1 MTVAIFAFIAAK
13 TTYEVALPS
22 LAHSQG
28 DFNRRVRGAF
38 SGLSGGFTQAG
49 DIKLRPN
56 QNAITNHLLCD
67 GSTLNIT
74 DFPQLYDEI
83 GTTFGGD
90 GVTTFA
96 LPDYSGQALTV
107 PGITVTQTVTD
118 SGTVSTGG
126 TVTQPSGSGQ
136 TGGSTGGNILSGGRT
151 RRLNENE
158 QLP

>member
-1 MTVAIFAFIAAK
+1 MTAAIYAFMATK
-13 TTYEVALPS
+13 TTFDIALPS
-22 LAHSQG
+22 LANSQM

-38 SGLSGGFTQAG
+38 SGLSGGWTQAG

-67 GSTLNIT
+67 GSTLNII

-90 GVTTFA
+90 GITTFA

-107 PGITVTQTVTD
+107 PALTVTQTVTD

-136 TGGSTGGNILSGGRT
+136 TGGSTGGERPSGGRV
-151 RRLNENE
+151 RRLPYE
-158 QLP
+158 

>member
-1 MTVAIFAFIAAK
+1 VTAAIYAFMATK
-13 TTYEVALPS
+13 TTFDIALPS
-22 LAHSQG
+22 LANSQM

-38 SGLSGGFTQAG
+38 SGLSGGWTQAG
-49 DIKLRPN
+49 DIKRRPN

-67 GSTLNIT
+67 GSTLNII

-90 GVTTFA
+90 GITTFA

-107 PGITVTQTVTD
+107 PALTVTQTVTD

-126 TVTQPSGSGQ
+126 TVTEPTLPGQ
-136 TGGSTGGNILSGGRT
+136 TGGSTGGNTTSGGRA

>member
-1 MTVAIFAFIAAK
+1 MTAAIYAFMATK
-13 TTYEVALPS
+13 TTFDIALPS
-22 LAHSQG
+22 LANSQM

-38 SGLSGGFTQAG
+38 SGLSGGWTQAG

-67 GSTLNIT
+67 GSTLNII

-90 GVTTFA
+90 GITTFA

-107 PGITVTQTVTD
+107 PALTVTQTVTD

-136 TGGSTGGNILSGGRT
+136 TGGSTGGERPSGGRV
-151 RRLNENE
+151 RRLPYE
-158 QLP
+158 QEV

>member
-1 MTVAIFAFIAAK
+1 MTAAIYAFMATK
-13 TTYEVALPS
+13 TTFDIALPS
-22 LAHSQG
+22 LANSQM

-38 SGLSGGFTQAG
+38 SGLSGGWTQAG

-56 QNAITNHLLCD
+56 QNAITNHLLCN
-67 GSTLNIT
+67 GSTLNII

-90 GVTTFA
+90 GITTFA

-107 PGITVTQTVTD
+107 PALTVTQTVTD

-136 TGGSTGGNILSGGRT
+136 TGGSTGGERPSGGRV
-151 RRLNENE
+151 RRLPYE
-158 QLP
+158 

>member
-1 MTVAIFAFIAAK
+1 MTAAIYAFMATK
-13 TTYEVALPS
+13 TTFDIALPS
-22 LAHSQG
+22 LANSQM

-38 SGLSGGFTQAG
+38 SGLSGGWTQAG

-67 GSTLNIT
+67 GSTLNII

-90 GVTTFA
+90 GITTFA

-107 PGITVTQTVTD
+107 PALTVTQTVTD

-126 TVTQPSGSGQ
+126 TVTEPTLPGQ
-136 TGGSTGGNILSGGRT
+136 TGGSTGGNIPSGGRT

>member
-1 MTVAIFAFIAAK
+1 MTTAIYAFMATKSSATI
-13 TTYEVALPS
+13 
-22 LAHSQG
+22 
-28 DFNRRVRGAF
+28 VRPGLMRNFQDVVRYIRGLVSAF
-38 SGLSGGFTQAG
+38 EGGWTQAG

-74 DFPQLYDEI
+74 DFPQLYEEI
-83 GTTFGGD
+83 GTDFGGD

-107 PGITVTQTVTD
+107 PALTVTQTVTD

-126 TVTQPSGSGQ
+126 TVTEPTLPGQ
-136 TGGSTGGNILSGGRT
+136 TGGSTGGNIPSGGRT

-158 QLP
+158 HLP

>member
-1 MTVAIFAFIAAK
+1 MTTEIYAFMATK
-13 TTYEVALPS
+13 TTFDIALPS
-22 LAHSQG
+22 LANSQA

-38 SGLSGGFTQAG
+38 SGLSGGWTQAG

-67 GSTLNIT
+67 GSTLNII

-107 PGITVTQTVTD
+107 PALTVTQTVTD

-126 TVTQPSGSGQ
+126 TVTEPTLPGQ
-136 TGGSTGGNILSGGRT
+136 TGGSTGGNIPSGGRT

-158 QLP
+158 QLQ

>member
-1 MTVAIFAFIAAK
+1 MTAAIYAFMATK
-13 TTYEVALPS
+13 TTFDIALPS
-22 LAHSQG
+22 LANSQM

-38 SGLSGGFTQAG
+38 SGLSGGWTQAG

-56 QNAITNHLLCD
+56 QNAITNHLLCN
-67 GSTLNIT
+67 GSTLNII

-90 GVTTFA
+90 GITTFA

-107 PGITVTQTVTD
+107 PALTVTQTVTD

-136 TGGSTGGNILSGGRT
+136 TGGSTGGERPSGGRV
-151 RRLNENE
+151 RRLPYE
-158 QLP
+158 QEV

>member
-1 MTVAIFAFIAAK
+1 MTTAIFAFIATK
-13 TTYEVALPS
+13 TTNELALPS
-22 LAHSQG
+22 LAHSQV
-28 DFNRRVRGAF
+28 DFNRRVKGAF

-49 DIKLRPN
+49 DIRLRPN
-56 QNAITNHLLCD
+56 QNALANHLLCD

-90 GVTTFA
+90 GITTFA
-96 LPDYSGQALTV
+96 LPDYSAQALTV
-107 PGITVTQTVTD
+107 PALTVTQTVTD

-136 TGGSTGGNILSGGRT
+136 TGGSTGGNITSGGRV
-151 RRLNENE
+151 RRLPYE
-158 QLP
+158 QEV